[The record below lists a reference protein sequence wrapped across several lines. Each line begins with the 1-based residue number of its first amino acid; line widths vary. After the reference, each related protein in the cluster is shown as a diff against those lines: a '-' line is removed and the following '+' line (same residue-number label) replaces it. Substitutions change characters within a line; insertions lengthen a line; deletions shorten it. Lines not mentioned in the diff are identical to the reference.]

1 VKCDICLHRYHQ
13 KCTAIAAKIFDK
25 FIVNVNITGWV
36 CDACKEATRSSYRR
50 LETAIAHIA
59 AELAIAQS
67 ELVEIKST
75 HHPDTITAELAAI
88 QSELAEIKLTR
99 HPDAVITSSETATAH
114 SSDNQTVMIVQRT
127 LNDSA
132 RRKRNIIV
140 SGLPETQADDRTE
153 FIKLCEN
160 NLPIKPLIAENSCV
174 RIGKKLPNK
183 PRLLLVRL
191 GSEEVASSML
201 HAAPL
206 LRKSTDEY
214 ISQSI
219 YINPD
224 LSPAAA
230 KLAFEARKLR
240 RTSRQQRALASG
252 TNSTNETGT
261 TRPRQSGIDQR
272 GNTPEN
278 GSVESAT
285 WTAHT
290 NCVFTAASQAAETSN
305 AMNGLKLNQQA
316 NPPGSMDNTSFR

>member
-1 VKCDICLHRYHQ
+1 
-13 KCTAIAAKIFDK
+13 
-25 FIVNVNITGWV
+25 
-36 CDACKEATRSSYRR
+36 
-50 LETAIAHIA
+50 
-59 AELAIAQS
+59 
-67 ELVEIKST
+67 
-75 HHPDTITAELAAI
+75 
-88 QSELAEIKLTR
+88 
-99 HPDAVITSSETATAH
+99 
-114 SSDNQTVMIVQRT
+114 
-127 LNDSA
+127 
-132 RRKRNIIV
+132 
-140 SGLPETQADDRTE
+140 
-153 FIKLCEN
+153 
-160 NLPIKPLIAENSCV
+160 
-174 RIGKKLPNK
+174 
-183 PRLLLVRL
+183 VRL

-261 TRPRQSGIDQR
+261 TRPRQSGVDQR